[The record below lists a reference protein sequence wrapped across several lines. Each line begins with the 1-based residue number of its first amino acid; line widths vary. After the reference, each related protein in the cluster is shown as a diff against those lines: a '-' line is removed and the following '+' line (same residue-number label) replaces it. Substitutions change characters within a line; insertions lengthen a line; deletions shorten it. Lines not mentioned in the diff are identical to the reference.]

1 MSNANQ
7 VLYFVSQSY
16 RQIQISVD
24 KGTEPYTYGDF
35 ARQFNNLLVSSDNET
50 YARELTLLLVDET
63 NQYRETVDY
72 LRQEMAF
79 EAQAAA
85 ERDRSKV
92 ALAALENSEN
102 SGSDEQLDL
111 YNRRLSRQ
119 ISLT

>member
-24 KGTEPYTYGDF
+24 KGLEPYTYGDF

-50 YARELTLLLVDET
+50 YARELTLFLVDET
-63 NQYRETVDY
+63 IRYRKTVDY

-79 EAQAAA
+79 EAQASA
-85 ERDRSKV
+85 ERDRAKV
-92 ALAALENSEN
+92 ALAELKKSEN
-102 SGSDEQLDL
+102 SGSDDQLDL
-111 YNRRLSRQ
+111 YNRRLSRKVA
-119 ISLT
+119 